1 MKIFINRYTLII
13 SMILLGFVVYAQGV
27 KIDSTVNYKEVKLLI
42 DQKVEQY
49 GVEDVLIV
57 FDIDNTILTSNVDLG
72 GDVWYQWQTGKLN
85 IKPTEKQ
92 KVKKCFY
99 EDAIGLLYEL
109 GTTNLTDKRLPGY
122 ISGWQQ
128 EGVSIMA
135 LTSRS
140 SKYRFPTERELIKH
154 GVDFSISP
162 LKTIEGN
169 EIILNYKLKRSL
181 SYMNGI
187 MMTTGMNKGKMLEL
201 ILGRTGR
208 SFKSIIFID
217 DSEHNIE
224 NMAKEFNN
232 NLDIDMNIV
241 HYQKI
246 INERKIA
253 NGGEVLTQAQVDK
266 MAEDWDKL
274 QKTLN
279 EIFPGRDTGDCV
291 SPY

>member
-1 MKIFINRYTLII
+1 MMFLITY
-13 SMILLGFVVYAQGV
+13 VYASPAKV
-27 KIDSTVNYKEVKLLI
+27 DSTDNYEEVKLLI
-42 DQKVEQY
+42 DQKLEQY
-49 GVEDVLIV
+49 GVKQVLIV
-57 FDIDNTILTSNVDLG
+57 FDIDNTVLTSNVDLG

-109 GTTNLTDKRLPGY
+109 GTANLTDMRLPEY
-122 ISGWQQ
+122 ISDWQNS
-128 EGVSIMA
+128 EVEIMA

-154 GVDFSISP
+154 GVDFSVSP
-162 LKTIEGN
+162 LKSIEGN
-169 EIILNYKLKRSL
+169 EVILNYKLERRL
-181 SYMNGI
+181 SYLNGV

-208 SFKSIIFID
+208 SFKCIIFID
-217 DSEHNIE
+217 DSKHNID
-224 NMAKEFNN
+224 NMEKEFNN
-232 NLDIDMNIV
+232 NLDIDMNII
-241 HYQKI
+241 HYQKV
-246 INERKIA
+246 INDRKKA

-266 MAEDWDKL
+266 MADDWDKL

-279 EIFPGRDTGDCV
+279 EIFPGRDTGECV

>member
-1 MKIFINRYTLII
+1 MMLLITN
-13 SMILLGFVVYAQGV
+13 VDANTV
-27 KIDSTVNYKEVKLLI
+27 KVDSIDNYEGVKLLI
-42 DQKVEQY
+42 DQKLEQY
-49 GVEDVLIV
+49 GVEQVLIV
-57 FDIDNTILTSNVDLG
+57 FDVDNTILTSNVDLG

-109 GTTNLTDKRLPGY
+109 GTTKLTDSRLPEY
-122 ISGWQQ
+122 IANWQKK
-128 EGVSIMA
+128 GISIMA

-162 LKTIEGN
+162 LKTVEGN
-169 EIILNYKLKRSL
+169 EIILNYKLQRSL
-181 SYMNGI
+181 SYLNGI

-208 SFKSIIFID
+208 SFECIIFID
-217 DSEHNIE
+217 DSKHNIE
-224 NMAKEFNN
+224 NMEKEFNN
-232 NLDIDMNIV
+232 NLDIDMNIIQ
-241 HYQKI
+241 YQKV
-246 INERKIA
+246 INDRIKA
-253 NGGEVLTQAQVDK
+253 NGGEVLTQEQVNK
-266 MAEDWDKL
+266 MADDWDKL
-274 QKTLN
+274 QNTLK
-279 EIFPGRDTGDCV
+279 EIFPGRDTGECV

>member
-1 MKIFINRYTLII
+1 MKMFFKRYALII
-13 SMILLGFVVYAQGV
+13 SLMLLISSAYANPV
-27 KIDSTVNYKEVKLLI
+27 KVDSTDNYDEVKLLI
-42 DQKVEQY
+42 DQKLEQY
-49 GVEDVLIV
+49 GVEQVLIV

-109 GTTNLTDKRLPGY
+109 GTTNLTDKRLPEY
-122 ISGWQQ
+122 IGNWQNK
-128 EGVSIMA
+128 GVSIMA

-162 LKTIEGN
+162 LKSIEGN
-169 EIILNYKLKRSL
+169 EVIYNYKLERPL
-181 SYMNGI
+181 SYLNGI

-208 SFKSIIFID
+208 NFECIVFID
-217 DSEHNIE
+217 DSKHNIE

-232 NLDIDMNIV
+232 NLDIDMNII
-241 HYQKI
+241 HYQKV
-246 INERKIA
+246 INDRKKA
-253 NGGEVLTQAQVDK
+253 NGGEVLTQEQVNK